1 MLIKSDMNNRTK
13 KPGGFSM
20 MELLI
25 VIGIIALI
33 AGLAIPAM
41 SNAMKGT
48 ALSGAADELQGQLA
62 YASQLASVERRD
74 VLVRFYKLEDDSLPG
89 NDEAFRAFQV
99 VERQTSTE
107 ASSSDEDAE
116 DVTPLTKVFWFRE
129 GIIISDNPRY
139 STLVTDSRLECD
151 RKVEIS
157 FRTQGLGRKTRSVD
171 CFAIEFRSGGNTNLD
186 SQEIAGDS
194 GDTNRQLWYLTI
206 VNETLAAASTTDL
219 PDNFITLQVDPFNAS
234 VRRFQP

>member
-1 MLIKSDMNNRTK
+1 MKDS
-13 KPGGFSM
+13 GGFSM

-33 AGLAIPAM
+33 AGLAVPAM

-48 ALSGAADELQGQLA
+48 ALSGAADELEGQLA

-89 NDEAFRAFQV
+89 NEEEFRAFQV

-107 ASSSDEDAE
+107 ASTSDLDAE

-129 GIIISDNPRY
+129 GIIISDNPKY
-139 STLVTDSRLECD
+139 STIVTDSRLECD
-151 RKVEIS
+151 RKVQIP

-171 CFAIEFRSGGNTNLD
+171 CFAIEFRAGGSTNLD
-186 SQEIAGDS
+186 SQQSGEGSGAGE
-194 GDTNRQLWYLTI
+194 RQLWFLT
-206 VNETLAAASTTDL
+206 VMDEALASAAGSGL
-219 PDNFITLQVDPFNAS
+219 PDNFITLKVDPFNAS
-234 VRRFQP
+234 VERFQP